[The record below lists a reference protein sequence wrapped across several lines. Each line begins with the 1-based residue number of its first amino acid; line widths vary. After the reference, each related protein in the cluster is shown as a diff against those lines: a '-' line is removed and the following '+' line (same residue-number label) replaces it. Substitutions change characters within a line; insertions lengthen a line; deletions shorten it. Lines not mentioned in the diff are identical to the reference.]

1 MNAERDL
8 TYRLLLIADVITLTA
23 AFILNYWGAP
33 MVARNFFGIAPFQLG
48 PLGTYM
54 WLLVVI
60 VPAWVVVLNLNAGN
74 SSLLEASPFGVAWQV
89 LKTGVVST
97 ALVAF
102 YLYATKNPL
111 SRIFILSEGLF
122 STAALVVE
130 KTTIVELM
138 RIRRGMGLT
147 RRSVLIVGGGAAA
160 ARAIRAIRDD
170 PQQRMEVWG
179 CLADPPAAAEIEGV
193 TVAGGLADYR
203 QLIWKSPI
211 EEVLLSPEVANGTHG
226 AGLMRYCDLVGL
238 TVRILPDYAV
248 SDPQLLSRMR
258 LDSFLDRPAITIPAV
273 TPMPWQRAV
282 KRAID
287 LIVSTILLLLLSPLL
302 LLLAV
307 AVKLSSPGPIFYRWR
322 VMGKGIRP
330 FTGYKFRTMVAD
342 ADARKAELAARNEMS
357 GPVFKITDDPRIT
370 PLGRF
375 LRKYSLDELPQ
386 LWSVFKGEM
395 SLVGPRPPAPHEFE
409 RFELWHRRKLS
420 IKPGITCLWQVGGRN
435 RVSHFDDWVTLD
447 LEYIDNW
454 SLWLDFKI
462 LARTALTV
470 VRGTGV

>member
-1 MNAERDL
+1 MNADRDL
-8 TYRLLLIADVITLTA
+8 TYRLLLIADVITLGA
-23 AFILNYWGAP
+23 AFVLNYWGAP
-33 MVARNFFGIAPFQLG
+33 LVARNFFGIAPFQLG
-48 PLGTYM
+48 PLNTYL

-60 VPAWVVVLNLNAGN
+60 VPAWIVVLNLNADN
-74 SSLLEASPFGVAWQV
+74 SSLFEASPLGIAWQV
-89 LKTGVVST
+89 LKTGIIST

-102 YLYATKNPL
+102 YLYASKNPL

-122 STAALVVE
+122 STAALMLE

-138 RIRRGMGLT
+138 RIRRKLGLT
-147 RRSVLIVGGGAAA
+147 RRSVLIVGAGATA

-170 PQQRMEVWG
+170 PRQRMEVWG

-193 TVAGGLADYR
+193 VVSGALADYR

-211 EEVLLSPEVANGTHG
+211 EEVLVSPEVASGPAA
-226 AGLMRYCDLVGL
+226 AGLLRYCDLVGL
-238 TVRILPDYAV
+238 TARILPDYAV
-248 SDPQLLSRMR
+248 SDPWLLSRMR
-258 LDSFLDRPAITIPAV
+258 LDSFLDRPAITIAAV
-273 TPMPWQRAV
+273 APLGWQLLV

-287 LIVSTILLLLLSPLL
+287 LVVSAAFLILLSPLL

-330 FTGYKFRTMVAD
+330 FTGYKFRTMVDD

-357 GPVFKITDDPRIT
+357 GPVFKIMDDPRIT
-370 PLGRF
+370 PLGHF

-420 IKPGITCLWQVGGRN
+420 VKPGITCLWQVGGRN

-470 VRGTGV
+470 VKGTGV